1 MWKDKVIDGIHGSWL
16 RAKSSEFQPGTDLE
30 ELKNSDRVECN
41 SIPKQGSS
49 EGESSSRT
57 KSKWDSVL
65 AVWNELMQRENMD
78 QSENTANE
86 AKEDEVVEET
96 VELVRVRNRGTAEPP
111 IHQIQSLQVNGSQT
125 KDEGVSHLEV
135 IP

>member
-1 MWKDKVIDGIHGSWL
+1 MWKDKVIDGIYGSWL

-30 ELKNSDRVECN
+30 ELKNSDKVECN
-41 SIPKQGSS
+41 SVPKQGSS

-78 QSENTANE
+78 QSEKTTNE
-86 AKEDEVVEET
+86 AEEDEVVEET
-96 VELVRVRNRGTAEPP
+96 VELVRVRNQGTTKPT